1 MSEQQDKLSSLI
13 DEFSGDEQSRRML
26 DEVEGDVNL
35 QYRLRRYQI
44 ISQVMRH
51 ELPRQIDT
59 DFSTNVMAK
68 IDAIGSGPGKA
79 DAVRPGTNT
88 RRSIWTWPV
97 MKPVAGLAV
106 ALSVAVVSVTLWQS
120 VNVGIDTGQGSEQL
134 VSADQNSADQKRIE
148 LLVSQQVQTS
158 AVPVT
163 SSLSGGMRWKINDN
177 APALQQK
184 LNAYLVNHTEYSNSI
199 QGLIPQ
205 ARVAGYDAQQ

>member
-1 MSEQQDKLSSLI
+1 MSEQQDKLSSLM
-13 DEFSGDEQSRRML
+13 DEFSDDEQSRRML

-35 QYRLRRYQI
+35 QYRLRRYQMI
-44 ISQVMRH
+44 GQVMRH

-79 DAVRPGTNT
+79 GAARSEANT
-88 RRSIWTWPV
+88 SRSIWTWPV

-120 VNVGIDTGQGSEQL
+120 VNVGIVNVDIDRGQGSEQL
-134 VSADQNSADQKRIE
+134 VSADQKKIE
-148 LLVSQQVQTS
+148 LLTRQQVQTN
-158 AVPVT
+158 AVPVN

>member
-1 MSEQQDKLSSLI
+1 MSEKQNKLSSLM
-13 DEFSGDEQSRRML
+13 DEFSGDELSRRML

-35 QYRLRRYQI
+35 QYRLRRYQMI
-44 ISQVMRH
+44 GQVMRH

-68 IDAIGSGPGKA
+68 IDATGSAPGKA
-79 DAVRPGTNT
+79 GAARSETKT
-88 RRSIWTWPV
+88 RQSIWTWSV

-120 VNVGIDTGQGSEQL
+120 VNVGIDTGQSSEQL
-134 VSADQNSADQKRIE
+134 VSADQKKIE
-148 LLVSQQVQTS
+148 LLARKQVQTS

-163 SSLSGGMRWKINDN
+163 SSLNGGMRWKINDN

>member
-1 MSEQQDKLSSLI
+1 MSEQQDKLSSLM

-35 QYRLRRYQI
+35 QYRLRRYQMI
-44 ISQVMRH
+44 GQVMRH

-59 DFSTNVMAK
+59 EFSANVMAK
-68 IDAIGSGPGKA
+68 IDATESGPGRA
-79 DAVRPGTNT
+79 DTVRPETNT

-97 MKPVAGLAV
+97 MKPFAGLAV

-120 VNVGIDTGQGSEQL
+120 VDVGIDTGQSSEQL
-134 VSADQNSADQKRIE
+134 VSADQKKIK
-148 LLVSQQVQTS
+148 LLARQQVQTS

-163 SSLSGGMRWKINDN
+163 SSFNSGMRWKINDN

>member
-1 MSEQQDKLSSLI
+1 MSEQQDKLSSLM
-13 DEFSGDEQSRRML
+13 DEFTDDEQSRRML

-35 QYRLRRYQI
+35 QYRLRRYQMI
-44 ISQVMRH
+44 GQVLRH

-79 DAVRPGTNT
+79 GAARPETKT
-88 RRSIWTWPV
+88 RRSIWTWSV
-97 MKPVAGLAV
+97 LKPVAGLAV
-106 ALSVAVVSVTLWQS
+106 AFSVAVVTVTLWQS
-120 VNVGIDTGQGSEQL
+120 VNVGIDPGQGSEQL
-134 VSADQNSADQKRIE
+134 VSADQKKIE
-148 LLVSQQVQTS
+148 LLARRQVQTS

-163 SSLSGGMRWKINDN
+163 SSLSGGMRWKINND

>member
-1 MSEQQDKLSSLI
+1 MI
-13 DEFSGDEQSRRML
+13 G
-26 DEVEGDVNL
+26 
-35 QYRLRRYQI
+35 
-44 ISQVMRH
+44 QVMRH
-51 ELPRQIDT
+51 EIPRQIDT

-68 IDAIGSGPGKA
+68 IDAIGSGPGN
-79 DAVRPGTNT
+79 AVAARPEANT
-88 RRSIWTWPV
+88 SRSIWTWSV
-97 MKPVAGLAV
+97 MRPVAGLAV

-134 VSADQNSADQKRIE
+134 VSADQKKIE
-148 LLVSQQVQTS
+148 LLARRQVQTS

-163 SSLSGGMRWKINDN
+163 SSLSGGMRWKINND